1 MIFTGP
7 PASGKSALAEQVAAE
22 LPWPLFTKDEFKESL
37 ADVFEVDSLEWSHR
51 LGSASFV
58 LLFEIA
64 RKLLAGGVT
73 LMIEGNFEGE
83 RTEAELTELAAL
95 AELFQINCVAPHD
108 VLVERYTDRSTERHP
123 IHVSAKRIEDPKVLE
138 TLQPLPPLAIPGDV
152 LEIDTTLPL
161 DDNAATIVT
170 RLSRHT

>member
-1 MIFTGP
+1 
-7 PASGKSALAEQVAAE
+7 LAAE
-22 LPWPLFTKDEFKESL
+22 LSWPLFTKDEFKESL
-37 ADVFEVDSLEWSHR
+37 ADIFEVDSLEWSHR

-64 RKLLAGGVT
+64 RKLLESGVT
-73 LMIEGNFEGE
+73 LIIEGNFEGK
-83 RTEAELTELAAL
+83 RTEADLTELA
-95 AELFQINCVAPHD
+95 ELGDLLQINCVAPHD

-123 IHVSAKRIEDPKVLE
+123 IHVSAKRIEDPNVLA
-138 TLQPLPPLAIPGDV
+138 TLHPRPPLAIPGEV
-152 LEIDTTLPL
+152 LEIDTTHPI

>member
-7 PASGKSALAEQVAAE
+7 PASGKSALAEQVAE
-22 LPWPLFTKDEFKESL
+22 EVPWPLFTKDEFKESL
-37 ADVFEVDSLEWSHR
+37 ADIFEVDSLEWSHR

-64 RKLLAGGVT
+64 GKLLASGVT
-73 LMIEGNFEGE
+73 VMIEGNFEGA
-83 RTEAELTELAAL
+83 RTEADLTELAEM
-95 AELFQINCVAPHD
+95 AELLQINCVAPHD

-123 IHVSAKRIEDPKVLE
+123 IHVSAKRIEDPVVLE
-138 TLQPLPPLAIPGDV
+138 TLQPLPPLAIPGEV

-161 DDNAATIVT
+161 DANVASVLAWL
-170 RLSRHT
+170 RR